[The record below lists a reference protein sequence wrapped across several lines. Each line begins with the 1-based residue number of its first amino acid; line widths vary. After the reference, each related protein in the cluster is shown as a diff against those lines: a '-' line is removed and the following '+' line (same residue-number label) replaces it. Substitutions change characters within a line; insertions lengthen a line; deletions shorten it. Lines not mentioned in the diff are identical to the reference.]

1 MLFDIQK
8 KLNII
13 MENKPKQWNKA
24 LHCRQNMHSPI
35 PQQCADM
42 PTSTHFFP
50 NEKKWNDLK
59 DNLLYWLECLIELH
73 HVLDSADIGD
83 NTIKEKYPALQK
95 STD

>member
-1 MLFDIQK
+1 MPSKMLFDIQK

-50 NEKKWNDLK
+50 NEKNGMIWKII
-59 DNLLYWLECLIELH
+59 Y
-73 HVLDSADIGD
+73 
-83 NTIKEKYPALQK
+83 Y
-95 STD
+95 TD